1 MCQLRLQYAYTRRV
15 EGRDEGRDMGEMK
28 GGMEMVKSLYLKGS
42 APLDGRDEQD
52 FVNRSAPPL
61 RSAKNPWLS
70 VNKARLFLDNA
81 TLFVPIIPILGTIYS
96 HLGNK
101 IFPDRE

>member
-1 MCQLRLQYAYTRRV
+1 MLILG
-15 EGRDEGRDMGEMK
+15 ESKGEMKGGMKGEMK
-28 GGMEMVKSLYLKGS
+28 GGMEMAKSLYLKGS

-52 FVNRSAPPL
+52 FVNRSAPLL
-61 RSAKNPWLS
+61 RSAKNPWMS

-81 TLFVPIIPILGTIYS
+81 ALFVPIIPILGTFYS

-101 IFPDRE
+101 ILPDWE

>member
-1 MCQLRLQYAYTRRV
+1 MLILG
-15 EGRDEGRDMGEMK
+15 ESKGGMKGGMKGEMKGEMK
-28 GGMEMVKSLYLKGS
+28 GGMEMAKSLYLKGS

>member
-1 MCQLRLQYAYTRRV
+1 MLIL
-15 EGRDEGRDMGEMK
+15 GESKGEMKGEMKGGMK

-42 APLDGRDEQD
+42 ASLDGRDEQD
-52 FVNRSAPPL
+52 FFNRSAPPL

-81 TLFVPIIPILGTIYS
+81 ALFVPIIPRLGTIYS

>member
-15 EGRDEGRDMGEMK
+15 EGRDEGRDMGEIK

-42 APLDGRDEQD
+42 ASLDGRDEQD
-52 FVNRSAPPL
+52 FVNRSALPL

-81 TLFVPIIPILGTIYS
+81 ALFVPIIPILGTIYS

>member
-1 MCQLRLQYAYTRRV
+1 MLVLGEPMGV
-15 EGRDEGRDMGEMK
+15 LMGEMK
-28 GGMEMVKSLYLKGS
+28 GEMKGEMNLSKPLYLKGS

-52 FVNRSAPPL
+52 FVNRSVPPL

-81 TLFVPIIPILGTIYS
+81 ALFVPIIPILGTIYS

-101 IFPDRE
+101 IFPDWE